1 MVVSNAGLTTALLAA
16 GSLGA
21 SGAVLAQADFPT
33 KPVRLLVGVAPGGA
47 TEIIARSLGNKL
59 SEKYAHQ
66 VVIDSRPGANHIIAG
81 ELTHQAPPD
90 GHTLQM
96 IPEGFVINASIYPKL
111 PFDPVSGFTAVAI
124 CALVPNVLVVH
135 PSLPSRTVKEFIA
148 LAQKRPGELSYGTS
162 GVGSPSHMSAELFK
176 ILGKVSYEHIPYK
189 GQGLAMIDLSGGHLQ
204 FAFPSIPA
212 SITYIKSG
220 RMRALGVT
228 TPQRSSALPDVPTI
242 REAAL
247 PTFEVS
253 GWYGIIGPRN
263 IPRPLVER
271 LNRDINA
278 ALQTPELAKLLST
291 QGADPIT
298 RSPDEFAKSMATDRQ
313 KWADVVKTA
322 GIKVQR

>member
-1 MVVSNAGLTTALLAA
+1 MAGWIYRSTTLLVAAGLA
-16 GSLGA
+16 SA
-21 SGAVLAQADFPT
+21 SGAALAQADFPT
-33 KPVRLLVGVAPGGA
+33 KPIRMLVGVAPGGA
-47 TEIIARSLGNKL
+47 TEIIARALGNKL

-81 ELTHQAPPD
+81 ELTYNAPPD
-90 GHTLQM
+90 GHTMQM

-111 PFDPVSGFTAVAI
+111 PFDPVRDFTAIAV
-124 CALVPNVLVVH
+124 CAMVPNVLVVH
-135 PSLPSRTVKEFIA
+135 PSLPVRTTPEFIA
-148 LAQKRPGELSYGTS
+148 LAKKRPGEMSYGTS

-176 ILGKVSYEHIPYK
+176 ILAKVEYVHVPYK

-212 SITYIKSG
+212 SVSYIKSG
-220 RMRALGVT
+220 RMRAIAVT
-228 TPQRSSALPDVPTI
+228 TPTRSSALPEVPTI
-242 REAAL
+242 RESGL

-263 IPRPLVER
+263 MARPLVER

-278 ALQTPELAKLLST
+278 ALQTPDLAKLLST
-291 QGADPIT
+291 QGADPIPK
-298 RSPDEFAKSMATDRQ
+298 SADEFAKSMATDRQ